1 MFKKLNVTLLHI
13 LRVREGIAM
22 EILHLSMSGLTD
34 NGPLSVK
41 SPHYPNLDGSSDS
54 ELCLPQPHLAA
65 LACAS
70 APSCPFWW
78 P

>member
-22 EILHLSMSGLTD
+22 GILHLSMSGLTD

-41 SPHYPNLDGSSDS
+41 SPHSHDLEGS
-54 ELCLPQPHLAA
+54 
-65 LACAS
+65 
-70 APSCPFWW
+70 
-78 P
+78 